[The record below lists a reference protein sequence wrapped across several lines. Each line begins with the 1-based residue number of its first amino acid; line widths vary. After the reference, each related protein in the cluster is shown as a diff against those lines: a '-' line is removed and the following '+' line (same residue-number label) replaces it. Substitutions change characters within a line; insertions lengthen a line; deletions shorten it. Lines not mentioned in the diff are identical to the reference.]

1 MDLRDRMKKLRF
13 TGFALLAACVIVF
26 GRMPFFAK
34 GDDTKKLSDQLAI
47 HLPMKVFDLSNGL
60 RVVLV
65 EDHTVPIV
73 SYQTWYRV
81 GSVDETLGMTGIS
94 HLFEH
99 LMFKGTPKYGPK
111 QFFLQLEAKGADVN
125 AFTTRD
131 YTVYHETFVPPLLEK
146 VIDMESDRMANLKL
160 DDEVVGSER
169 MVVLEERK
177 LRTDNTPDGQIQ
189 EALWGLAFKRHP
201 YSWPVI
207 GYPQDLLGL
216 TLDQI
221 IAYYKAHYQPKN
233 ASVIVVGDFK
243 TENVLAM
250 IKKYYEPIPSQPK
263 PKRDIADEPEQQEE
277 HRLILHDD
285 VASEKFAQAYHAPS
299 AKDDDSYALDVLS
312 NILFE
317 GTTSRAYRKLVEE
330 LQLCLSIDGSDY
342 TPTYP
347 GLFIISGTMKGQQD
361 TALAETALDSV
372 IRDVQDNGVTD
383 EEIKTAVKQLTVQ
396 LVDSVRTTDGMA
408 NLIGTVQTIFGDP
421 ELYADDL
428 KKYVKVTRDDVKR
441 VASKYLVPN
450 NRSIVVMKGGS
461 K

>member
-1 MDLRDRMKKLRF
+1 MKKLRL
-13 TGFALLAACVIVF
+13 TGFALIAACVIVF
-26 GRMPFFAK
+26 GRMPFVAK
-34 GDDTKKLSDQLAI
+34 GDDNNKKLGDQLGI
-47 HLPMKVFDLSNGL
+47 HLPMKVFNLSNGL
-60 RVVLV
+60 RLILV
-65 EDHTVPIV
+65 EDHTVPII

-81 GSVDETLGMTGIS
+81 GSVDETPGMTGIS

-99 LMFKGTPKYGPK
+99 LMFKGTPKYGAK

-146 VIDMESDRMANLKL
+146 VVDMESDRMSNLKL
-160 DDEVVGSER
+160 DEEVVGSER

-189 EALWGLAFKRHP
+189 EALWSLAFKRHP

-216 TLDQI
+216 SLDQI

-233 ASVIVVGDFK
+233 AAVVIVGDFK
-243 TENVLAM
+243 TDAALALV
-250 IKKYYEPIPSQPK
+250 KKYYEPIPSQPQ

-277 HRLILHDD
+277 HRLVIHDE
-285 VASEKFAQAYHAPS
+285 VASEKFSQAYHVTS

-312 NILFE
+312 NIMFE
-317 GTTSRAYRKLVEE
+317 GTTSRAYRKLVED
-330 LQLCLSIDGSDY
+330 LQLCLNIDGSDY

-347 GLFIISGTMKGQQD
+347 GLFIISGTMKGHQD
-361 TALAETALDSV
+361 TALAEAALDSV
-372 IRDVQDNGVTD
+372 IREI

-421 ELYADDL
+421 EMYADDL
-428 KKYVKVTRDDVKR
+428 KKYVKVTRADVKR
-441 VASKYLVPN
+441 VATKYLTPN
-450 NRSIVVMKGGS
+450 NRSIVTMKGAS